1 MIELWP
7 RGTDPLITDFQQHGI
22 RIHPSESTVKYEE
35 NGQFNLEMVVPVGSG
50 FTDFDYGQII
60 RATVPEQKLAAVDL
74 GEVSYY
80 EVTASGGTDLLKTLP
95 SSRKVSYAPWE
106 AYRSYSAGDKR
117 SSGGKNWRCTSS
129 HGGLSMP
136 PPAGGWTEISGIMP
150 VAGQVVE
157 HLDANDILMKT
168 ADFNSDY
175 MEAATLDG
183 AVGYVKKSD
192 VTATGETEERTVD
205 ARTIKAQNF
214 VVSDIKKTTDGKNWR
229 IYAEHISYQLG
240 RTMLGDCKVVS
251 VTPATA
257 LLFIA
262 GAMQETYGGN
272 LYTDLSDFE
281 ITGDWSWKN
290 AQSAILDPKSGIVHL
305 TNARVVRDDL
315 DVFILSAEAQMPSY
329 VIRYGANLK
338 SVNWDGSVT
347 SLVTRVYPIA
357 QNEDGSTLLL
367 PEKYIDTVR
376 SVPFINPEPL
386 NTGLKVGQKEKK
398 SDGTEV
404 ELTEADV
411 ITKMREMANNRFNI
425 DKCDQAE
432 IRLDLDWLHMPET
445 EEYSQYR
452 GLADA
457 APGDWVQVYVAELG
471 ISELI
476 RMTGYTYDPETER
489 YKSATFGSITQK
501 PTVASYNLKSGSV
514 NASAI
519 ATGAVTGQHMQAGTI
534 TAREIEANSITA
546 DKIASRSITTE
557 LLVAGAV
564 TADEIAANSISTEKL
579 QALSVTTE
587 KLAAQSITTEKLAA
601 YAITAAKIAANTIT
615 ADKIDVDDLAA
626 AFATV
631 DVLNAAIAT
640 ISEATI
646 ESADISVANIKDLT
660 AENFIA
666 HDAVTDRYF
675 IHKLAVENAQMVQ
688 ATVGELIVKAS
699 NGNYY
704 RLDIDEYGVLSPTQV
719 TNLTNEE
726 IAIGVTSDGR
736 STIIE
741 TDLTVAD
748 LSASNMKAINALIDK
763 LTAARIDVDELF
775 ARQATITQLN
785 TVDIRGNT
793 YLQMMVE
800 GYGTTYQQWTDP
812 ASEQGNIVK
821 DGDVWY
827 RSAPVHTHNELATM
841 THNQLA
847 AYTHKALEGYEQYIR
862 QGGAWIL
869 VSDPVEAQHTI
880 AQVALETAEV
890 AIRVQDTW
898 EGMAALRVQ
907 TGQIS
912 ARVSDNEGA
921 ISSILEEIGLIELAV
936 LDKYGIVSGIAIEST
951 GVQVSGNKYINLD
964 VNSNNYVHINQNGI
978 EVAGNRIKINGKE
991 VFGRDDIIILTNGQT
1006 ESSVISAMSGK
1017 HDWVMIKPYYN
1028 AELNFTYGQ
1037 DYRATSAQY
1046 NTNVVQMARE
1056 NTGANSFG
1064 TGASW
1069 YQYVLS
1075 GDIAIGSGETHS
1087 SGAAFTV
1094 NLSNSRSL
1102 SNAVTAQSTV
1112 DTSGNTATFSISSGH
1127 VSRNLCGE
1135 GETIWLRLDSQYAY
1149 EHIRNLKLVCTCDST
1164 TSRVPCTVYYFP

>member
-60 RATVPEQKLAAVDL
+60 RATVPEQKLAEVDL

-157 HLDANDILMKT
+157 HLDAEDILMKT

-214 VVSDIKKTTDGKNWR
+214 VVSDIKKTTDGKSWR

-376 SVPFINPEPL
+376 TVPFINPEPL

-411 ITKMREMANNRFNI
+411 ITRMREMASNRFNI

-432 IRLDLDWLHMPET
+432 IRLDLDWLHMPDT
-445 EEYSQYR
+445 EEYAQYR

-489 YKSATFGSITQK
+489 YKGATFGTITQK

-519 ATGAVTGQHMQAGTI
+519 ATGAITGQHMQAGTI

-615 ADKIDVDDLAA
+615 ADKIDADDLAA

-631 DVLNAAIAT
+631 DVLRAAIAT

-726 IAIGVTSDGR
+726 IAAGVTSDGR

-748 LSASNMKAINALIDK
+748 LSATNMKAINALIDK

-862 QGGAWIL
+862 KDGAWIM
-869 VSDPVEAQHTI
+869 VSDPVTAQHTI

-890 AIRVQDTW
+890 AIRVEDTW
-898 EGMAALRVQ
+898 EGVAALRVA
-907 TGQIS
+907 TGQIY
-912 ARVSDNEGA
+912 ARVQDTEGA
-921 ISSILEEIGLIELAV
+921 LSALDMEIDSILLAV
-936 LDKYGIVSGIAIEST
+936 ADKYGIVSGIALESA

-964 VNSNNYVHINQNGI
+964 VNANNYVHINQSGI
-978 EVAGNRIKINGKE
+978 DVYGNRIKINGKE

-1006 ESSVISAMSGK
+1006 ESSVISAMSGH

-1112 DTSGNTATFSISSGH
+1112 DTSGSTATFSISSGH

>member
-1 MIELWP
+1 MIEMWP

-136 PPAGGWTEISGIMP
+136 PPAGGWTEISGILP
-150 VAGQVVE
+150 VAGQVIE
-157 HLDANDILMKT
+157 HLDAEDILMKT

-175 MEAATLDG
+175 MEAATLNG

-229 IYAEHISYQLG
+229 IYAEHISYQLR

-281 ITGDWSWKN
+281 ITADWSWKN

-404 ELTEADV
+404 ELTENDV

-432 IRLDLDWLHMPET
+432 IRLDLDWLHMPDT

-501 PTVASYNLKSGSV
+501 PTIAGYNLKSGSV
-514 NASAI
+514 NASVI
-519 ATGAVTGQHMQAGTI
+519 EPNSIQGQHMQAGTI

-546 DKIASRSITTE
+546 DRIASRSITTE

-579 QALSVTTE
+579 QAL
-587 KLAAQSITTEKLAA
+587 AITTEKLAA
-601 YAITAAKIAANTIT
+601 EAVTAAKIAAGTIT
-615 ADKIDVDDLAA
+615 ANKIDVDDLAA
-626 AFATV
+626 AFANV

-640 ISEATI
+640 IAEAEI
-646 ESADISVANIKDLT
+646 GSADISVAHIVDLS

-666 HDAVTDRYF
+666 HDAVTDRYY
-675 IHKLAVENAQMVQ
+675 IDKLAVRSAQMVQ
-688 ATVGELIVKAS
+688 ATVGELIIKAS
-699 NGNYY
+699 DDHYY
-704 RLDIDEYGVLSPTQV
+704 RLDVNAWGVLTPTDV
-719 TNLTNEE
+719 TSSLTQAE
-726 IAIGVTSDGR
+726 ITAGVTSNGH
-736 STIIE
+736 SSIIE
-741 TDLTVAD
+741 TDLTVND
-748 LSASNMKAINALIDK
+748 LYATNMKAINALIDK
-763 LTAARIDVDELF
+763 ITASRIDVDELF
-775 ARQATITQLN
+775 ARTATITALN

-793 YLQMMVE
+793 YLQLMVE
-800 GYGTTYQQWTDP
+800 GYGTTYTQWTDP
-812 ASEQGNIVK
+812 ASEQGNTVK
-821 DGDVWY
+821 NGDVWY
-827 RSAPVHTHNELATM
+827 KGFPM
-841 THNQLA
+841 THAQMANYTHSQLA
-847 AYTHKALEGYEQYIR
+847 AYTHKGLEGYEQYLR
-862 QGGAWIL
+862 KNGAWLL

-880 AQVALETAEV
+880 AQIALETAEV

-898 EGMAALRVQ
+898 EGLASLK
-907 TGQIS
+907 
-912 ARVSDNEGA
+912 VSVG
-921 ISSILEEIGLIELAV
+921 SIQMMVA
-936 LDKYGIVSGIAIEST
+936 DKYDIVSGIAIESA

-964 VNSNNYVHINQNGI
+964 VNSSNYVHINQNGL

-1028 AELNFTYGQ
+1028 AEIDFTYSQ
-1037 DYRATSAQY
+1037 DYRSTSAQY
-1046 NTNVVQMARE
+1046 NTNVVQMAKE
-1056 NTGANSFG
+1056 SAGAASFG

-1069 YQYVLS
+1069 YQYVLK
-1075 GDIAIGSGETHS
+1075 GDIVVGSGETHS
-1087 SGAAFTV
+1087 SGVNFTMH
-1094 NLSNSRSL
+1094 L
-1102 SNAVTAQSTV
+1102 SNARGLTNEVTGQATV
-1112 DTSGNTATFSISSGH
+1112 NTSGNTATFEISSGH
-1127 VSRNLCGE
+1127 VTRNLCGE
-1135 GETIWLRLDSQYAY
+1135 GESIWLRLDSAYAY
-1149 EHIRNLKLVCTCDST
+1149 EHIRNLRLVCTCDST

>member
-1 MIELWP
+1 
-7 RGTDPLITDFQQHGI
+7 
-22 RIHPSESTVKYEE
+22 
-35 NGQFNLEMVVPVGSG
+35 
-50 FTDFDYGQII
+50 
-60 RATVPEQKLAAVDL
+60 
-74 GEVSYY
+74 
-80 EVTASGGTDLLKTLP
+80 
-95 SSRKVSYAPWE
+95 
-106 AYRSYSAGDKR
+106 
-117 SSGGKNWRCTSS
+117 
-129 HGGLSMP
+129 
-136 PPAGGWTEISGIMP
+136 
-150 VAGQVVE
+150 
-157 HLDANDILMKT
+157 
-168 ADFNSDY
+168 

-229 IYAEHISYQLG
+229 IYAEHISYQLR

-281 ITGDWSWKN
+281 ITADWSWKN
-290 AQSAILDPKSGIVHL
+290 AQSAILDPKSGVVHL

-404 ELTEADV
+404 ELTENDV

-432 IRLDLDWLHMPET
+432 IRLDLDWLHMPDT

-457 APGDWVQVYVAELG
+457 APGDWVQVYVEELG
-471 ISELI
+471 IIELI

-579 QALSVTTE
+579 QAL
-587 KLAAQSITTEKLAA
+587 AITTEKLAA
-601 YAITAAKIAANTIT
+601 EAVTAAKIAAGTIT
-615 ADKIDVDDLAA
+615 ANKIDVDDLAA
-626 AFATV
+626 AFANV

-640 ISEATI
+640 IAEAEI
-646 ESADISVANIKDLT
+646 GSADISVAHIVDLS

-666 HDAVTDRYF
+666 HDAVTDRYY
-675 IHKLAVENAQMVQ
+675 IDKLAVRSAQMVQ
-688 ATVGELIVKAS
+688 ATVGELIIKAS
-699 NGNYY
+699 DDHYY
-704 RLDIDEYGVLSPTQV
+704 RLDVNAWGVLTPTDV
-719 TNLTNEE
+719 TSSLTQAE
-726 IAIGVTSDGR
+726 ITAGVTSNGH
-736 STIIE
+736 SSIIE
-741 TDLTVAD
+741 TDLTVND
-748 LSASNMKAINALIDK
+748 LYATNMKAINALIDK
-763 LTAARIDVDELF
+763 ITASRIDVDELF
-775 ARQATITQLN
+775 ARTATITALN

-793 YLQMMVE
+793 YLQLMVE
-800 GYGTTYQQWTDP
+800 GYGTTYTQWTDP
-812 ASEQGNIVK
+812 ASEQGNTVK
-821 DGDVWY
+821 NGDVWY
-827 RSAPVHTHNELATM
+827 KGFPM
-841 THNQLA
+841 THAQMANYTHSQLA
-847 AYTHKALEGYEQYIR
+847 AYTHKGLEGYEQYLR
-862 QGGAWIL
+862 KNGAWLL

-880 AQVALETAEV
+880 AQIALETAEV

-898 EGMAALRVQ
+898 EGLASLK
-907 TGQIS
+907 
-912 ARVSDNEGA
+912 VSVG
-921 ISSILEEIGLIELAV
+921 SIQMMVA
-936 LDKYGIVSGIAIEST
+936 DKYDIVSGIAIESA

-964 VNSNNYVHINQNGI
+964 VNTSNYVHINQNGI

-991 VFGRDDIIILTNGQT
+991 VFGRDDIIILTNGQS
-1006 ESSVISAMSGK
+1006 EASVISAMSGK

-1028 AELNFTYGQ
+1028 AEIDFTYSQ
-1037 DYRATSAQY
+1037 DYRSTSAQY

-1056 NTGANSFG
+1056 SGGQSAFG

-1069 YQYVLS
+1069 YQYVLE
-1075 GDIAIGSGETHS
+1075 GDIILQSGETVA
-1087 SGAAFTV
+1087 SGVTLGLT
-1094 NLSNSRSL
+1094 LSNSRGL
-1102 SNAVTAQSTV
+1102 TNTVTGSGTTRTDTGATAHFSVST
-1112 DTSGNTATFSISSGH
+1112 GH
-1127 VSRNLCGE
+1127 VSSNLCGE
-1135 GETIWLRLDSQYAY
+1135 GEAIWFRLDTNYAYSKIQNLRL
-1149 EHIRNLKLVCTCDST
+1149 KCTCDST
-1164 TSRVPCTVYYFP
+1164 TSKVPCTVYYFP